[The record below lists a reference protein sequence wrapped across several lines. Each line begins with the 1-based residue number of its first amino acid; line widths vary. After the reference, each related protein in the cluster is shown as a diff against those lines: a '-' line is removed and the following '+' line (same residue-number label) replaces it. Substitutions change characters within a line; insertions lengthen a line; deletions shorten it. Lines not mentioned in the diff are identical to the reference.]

1 MVEEVDMKFYIVT
14 PTYNAVDWLKRA
26 IRSVAD
32 QVGEGVEVH
41 HHVQDGGS
49 TDGTQE
55 WLSCWKAE
63 QSNTPGYT
71 FTYESA
77 PDKGMYD
84 ALNKAWD
91 KLPEDADV
99 TAHLNSDE
107 QYLPRV
113 LERIGAIMSE
123 DSEADMVL
131 GSYII
136 ADAEMEYHCH
146 RRPVRPHAFSSTLV
160 CVIAT
165 CSCFYKVS
173 TFKARKLRFDTSYKS
188 IGDLIFFKDIM
199 QTSPKVHMVPELMT
213 SFFVVT
219 GCNLA
224 WTDISWKEL
233 ERYFATLSFFQRKI
247 ALFVRL
253 TVNFWRRVVDLF
265 CASPKEFS
273 VYREDD
279 EQRTSR
285 KIIHPTCIPHH
296 TAYKKTGNSD

>member
-1 MVEEVDMKFYIVT
+1 MKFYIVT

-55 WLSCWKAE
+55 WLSRWKAE

-107 QYLPRV
+107 QYLPRALAAVGEQFSELPDMDMLTATFIV
-113 LERIGAIMSE
+113 LKPDES
-123 DSEADMVL
+123 
-131 GSYII
+131 
-136 ADAEMEYHCH
+136 YHCH
-146 RRPVRPHAFSSTLV
+146 YRPVKPTVWRSVNECMIRSS
-160 CVIAT
+160 
-165 CSCFYKVS
+165 SCFHRASSLKGYGVH
-173 TFKARKLRFDTSYKS
+173 FDTAYKIIS
-188 IGDLIFFKDIM
+188 DRVFFLDILKK
-199 QTSPKVHMVPELMT
+199 SPKVCAMPNLIT
-213 SFFVVT
+213 STDALT
-219 GCNLA
+219 GSNLA
-224 WTDISWKEL
+224 WSHNLQVEEQYYRDRNSKAILLIGW
-233 ERYFATLSFFQRKI
+233 FFTR
-247 ALFVRL
+247 A
-253 TVNFWRRVVDLF
+253 VNLCRRIVNCF
-265 CASPKEFS
+265 CAPPREVCIYRGDDLVRS
-273 VYREDD
+273 VQVVER
-279 EQRTSR
+279 
-285 KIIHPTCIPHH
+285 PTCIWR
-296 TAYKKTGNSD
+296 KLD